1 MNITAPQTV
10 TVIRTASNDRQG
22 HSAMFH
28 VKHCH
33 VINFPNVENCCM
45 KRTRHAFPI
54 GCRITGIFTP
64 SAPS

>member
-1 MNITAPQTV
+1 
-10 TVIRTASNDRQG
+10 
-22 HSAMFH
+22 MFH

-64 SAPS
+64 SAFLMSRGANNDRSLLQRCFT